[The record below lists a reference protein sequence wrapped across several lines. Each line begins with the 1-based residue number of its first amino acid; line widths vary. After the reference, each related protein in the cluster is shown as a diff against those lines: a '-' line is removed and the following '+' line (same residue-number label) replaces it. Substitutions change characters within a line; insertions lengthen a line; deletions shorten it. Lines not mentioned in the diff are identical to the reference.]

1 MVDFA
6 DPFPPHIPQNN
17 EICGGTGCA
26 PATGCFECGYEVGAC
41 GASGCATLFSGMSTT
56 FLGGFVTGF
65 SSKLGFGSSESTLN
79 VDLVLY
85 KDCPTGAPIGSNNG
99 VCCDPAGQCSTWH
112 KDDQECQDAGGTWMA
127 GVSCDTDP
135 CNCIN
140 VLPTCLAMTYIG
152 QLGYIYH
159 FCMGKFIFRGILT
172 NHTYSEGSDGF
183 RYRATLTDGRSIMG
197 LTAVILNEIYSRPPV
212 PLEHGVINVLYSQ
225 EPSVEDCQ
233 GEKKCKDF
241 MKSGANKK
249 GILLQKALEGIN
261 NKQIQVPVSDICL
274 RIDVSRLIPLVS
286 PVYRTN
292 TIETSVLELINLAC
306 EESGH
311 DFFCTIEIKD
321 EWDDATNAPDASK
334 SRNYIIIHPI
344 SYKEPPPPSGLFQ
357 FIENLAAKNS
367 VISREYGQEMTFEKN
382 KKLVF
387 GDNYHYLTVVTD
399 NSQNSDHSGSS
410 TTSNCSLKNSPSNR
424 KVAVDNI
431 AAINAIT
438 PSSGCTPP

>member
-26 PATGCFECGYEVGAC
+26 PATGCFVCGYEPAGCA
-41 GASGCATLFSGMSTT
+41 ASGCADLFAGMSTT
-56 FLGGFVTGF
+56 FLGGLVSGF
-65 SSKLGFGSSESTLN
+65 SSKLGLGSAESTLN
-79 VDLVLY
+79 VDLVVY
-85 KDCPTGAPIGSNNG
+85 KECSDSTS
-99 VCCDPAGQCSTWH
+99 CST
-112 KDDQECQDAGGTWMA
+112 
-127 GVSCDTDP
+127 DP
-135 CNCIN
+135 LRACSTS
-140 VLPTCLAMTYIG
+140 PTYIG

-159 FCMGKFIFRGILT
+159 FCMGAFTFRGILT

-183 RYRATLTDGRSIMG
+183 RYKATLTDGRSIMG
-197 LTAVILNEIYSRPPV
+197 LTAVILNELYSRPPI
-212 PLEHGVINVLYSQ
+212 PLEHSVINVLYSQ
-225 EPSVEDCQ
+225 EPSVEDCDGQ
-233 GEKKCKDF
+233 EKCKDF
-241 MKSGANKK
+241 MKSGSNKK
-249 GILLQKALEGIN
+249 GIFLKKALEGIDK
-261 NKQIQVPVSDICL
+261 KQIQVPVSDICL
-274 RIDVSRLIPLVS
+274 RIDVSRLIPLV
-286 PVYRTN
+286 PPTYRTN